1 MNKEAENTTEQAEI
15 KAECSAKQRQI
26 RCNMCGGMFDT
37 STIELKKKLND
48 ISGVEKTYFTCPD
61 CGFDYTVNVT
71 TAEVR
76 KLQAKLKAERLV
88 YSKNKTAK
96 KLKEINAIEAE
107 LKEKMS
113 VLNK

>member
-1 MNKEAENTTEQAEI
+1 MNKEAENITEQAEH
-15 KAECSAKQRQI
+15 KAESSAKQRQI
-26 RCNMCGGMFDT
+26 RCNMCGGMFDAT
-37 STIELKKKLND
+37 SIELKKKLND
-48 ISGVEKTYFTCPD
+48 ISGVEQTYFTCPD
-61 CGFDYTVNVT
+61 CGFDYTVNIT
-71 TAEVR
+71 TADVR
-76 KLQAKLKAERLV
+76 KLQAKLKAEQAI

>member
-1 MNKEAENTTEQAEI
+1 MATENANNTADSSTESSAE
-15 KAECSAKQRQI
+15 QRQI
-26 RCNMCGGMFDT
+26 RCNMCGEMFDAKD
-37 STIELKKKLND
+37 IELKKKLND
-48 ISGVEKTYFTCPD
+48 INGVERTYFTCPS

-76 KLQAKLKAERLV
+76 KLQKKLQAEQLL
-88 YSKNKTAK
+88 YSKAKTAK